1 MFSQPS
7 LSITFNNERGD
18 LIVGLNDQIAIIY
31 MQDYLPF
38 NSLRLAI
45 ELDFEDDIIEVPDV
59 FNPNIDIWEVYHSH
73 MKKDEP
79 FTYFQKGL
87 ITYRYLNNRESVVVK
102 KKKHIDSRV
111 TRSLAEKRMLRRQF
125 LARKERLKL

>member
-1 MFSQPS
+1 MFFNNNIREIVFSQPS

-45 ELDFEDDIIEVPDV
+45 ELDFEDDIIEVPDM
-59 FNPNIDIWEVYHSH
+59 FNPNIDIWEVYHSN
-73 MKKDEP
+73 MKKDDRLRT
-79 FTYFQKGL
+79 F
-87 ITYRYLNNRESVVVK
+87 K
-102 KKKHIDSRV
+102 KV
-111 TRSLAEKRMLRRQF
+111 
-125 LARKERLKL
+125 